1 MKVGHA
7 AVPLAVL
14 GVSVAIVSTA
24 AIMIR
29 FAQQE
34 GVPSLAIAFWR
45 LAIAAFILVVFVG
58 ARPQRRAEI
67 RAMSKQVWLLIIA
80 AGFFLALHFASWI
93 SSLAYTSVASSAA
106 LVTTNPI
113 WIALISWLLF
123 RERVG
128 GWLAVGIATAML
140 GSLCIFLSD
149 TMLAPTAQQSTA
161 QVTHLNPALGN
172 SLALVGSLT
181 VCGYLLIG
189 RRLAGVVSIWLYV
202 ALVFSAAAVFLG
214 LFALLANTNLSH
226 FSQLGWLCLIGLA
239 LGPQLLGHTG
249 INWSLKHLTPALVAI
264 AILAEPIGSALL
276 AWWMFDERF
285 VWLQLVG
292 FGLLL
297 TGIFLALRSP
307 RS

>member
-1 MKVGHA
+1 MNVAQPA
-7 AVPLAVL
+7 APLAVL

-45 LAIAAFILVVFVG
+45 LAIAAGVLAIFVG
-58 ARPQRRAEI
+58 AQTERRFEA
-67 RAMSKQVWLLIIA
+67 RSLPKQVWLLVIA

-113 WIALISWLLF
+113 WIAVISWLLF
-123 RERVG
+123 RERIG

-149 TMLAPTAQQSTA
+149 TMLATPTINQATA
-161 QVTHLNPALGN
+161 HPNPALGN

-202 ALVFSAAAVFLG
+202 TLVFSAATGFLL
-214 LFALLANTNLSH
+214 LFAWLANTNLTH

-264 AILAEPIGSALL
+264 AILAEPVGSAWL

-285 VWLQLVG
+285 ELLQLSG
-292 FGLLL
+292 FTLLL